1 MLKLLKD
8 KFLFIVKILN
18 SYLISE
24 NGVKLQMDDDLF
36 DCMWNAIKENKQP
49 DFNRMKKNATNER
62 LNAKYKEEGYFKK
75 YYKNNDGCYE
85 CERCGKKISSKT
97 NKAKH
102 QNTSRCQEIYE
113 ENKQKELQDKIVKK
127 VLLWN

>member
-8 KFLFIVKILN
+8 KFLFIVKIMN
-18 SYLISE
+18 SYLVSE

-36 DCMWNAIKENKQP
+36 DCMWNAIKENKTP

-75 YYKNNDGCYE
+75 YYKTNDGCYE

-102 QNTSRCQEIYE
+102 QNTARCQEIYE